1 MDSVC
6 VNLGLYINMM
16 QNQMYIS
23 TVKKNMWEV
32 LPMIELSVQFS
43 K

>member
-16 QNQMYIS
+16 QKQMYIS

-32 LPMIELSVQFS
+32 LPMIELSIQFS